1 MDLRIQAVMNLVRQ
15 GPAREFELDV
25 LAQTANIS
33 VSHLRHLFKS
43 ETGMTLAH
51 FIKRVRLEKA
61 EQLLQTTFLSV
72 KEIMNRVGIV
82 NQSYFSREFKT
93 MYGLAP
99 GEYRRAQRKD

>member
-1 MDLRIQAVMNLVRQ
+1 MDPRIQTIIDLAQ
-15 GPAREFELDV
+15 QDPARAFDLDT
-25 LAQTANIS
+25 LAQATNIS
-33 VSHLRHLFKS
+33 ASHLRHLFRS
-43 ETGMTLAH
+43 ETGMTLAY
-51 FIKRVRLEKA
+51 FIKRARLERA
-61 EQLLQTTFLSV
+61 EQLLLTTFLSV